1 MIPRYQTVLLAGAL
15 LFSGPLL
22 VQATAQHSA
31 ADEAK
36 PAAGQLIPV
45 TAKDAAWAAE
55 ARKQYPSNQCLVSD
69 EPLGSMGE
77 PDDFIY
83 RVKGQPDRL
92 VRFCCGG
99 CGEDFLA
106 DPAAHMAK
114 LEKAKNDGAGKT
126 KGESRQQHH

>member
-22 VQATAQHSA
+22 AQATAAQPSA
-31 ADEAK
+31 ADETK
-36 PAAGQLIPV
+36 SAAGQLIPV
-45 TAKDAAWAAE
+45 TAKDASWAAE

-83 RVKGQPDRL
+83 RVAGQPDRL

-106 DPAAHMAK
+106 DPAAHLAK
-114 LEKAKNDGAGKT
+114 LDQSKKDGKA
-126 KGESRQQHH
+126 KGESRHQHR